1 MEAQALGGANQVPFS
16 RPTRNSAPAMG
27 QPQPPLARKPTALA
41 HYADQQRTTST
52 DPTWPDMK
60 PTYYQA
66 PSVPQES
73 SVSSHLAPGS
83 VNLQL
88 PSDSYRTADLS
99 TLAQVSSELG
109 YVPDPMGHVSNPSAP
124 ATSSNAPGPN
134 LTRGDN
140 PSASTKK
147 RRPKPKIQLA
157 PDQPPTTQ
165 GKPRARVYLACLQCR
180 QRKTRCDGAKPICHN
195 CSRRENG
202 GFDCSYDAQPR
213 RRGPDKMPGARQ
225 RQQEAEEGLVRRRR
239 RRQET
244 TQQSDSQEPSDTQ
257 SHINPE
263 GPSVE
268 LLAAPPEPPTAS
280 QSYFLTHYGPT
291 QSIPLQLADTGAFA
305 EDTITP
311 PVYPHG
317 FIVPLDENGDEVQE
331 EGHTM
336 TSEPSVNFTRKIWW
350 DSLLSLYIN
359 PYSPPPLLTNAQREM
374 ATAQITAD
382 LQSLFHISNYWFYF
396 FHLPTFFGKFCHPTR
411 REQMQPSLL
420 LALLGMSVFFKSSE
434 VENGHEGRCRALRLM
449 DEAQSAMHASYN
461 SGWIDEE
468 LVQAAWLQAT
478 FEACAHP
485 CHSTVRSSSAM
496 VYLDSLIRSLAL
508 TTVDAGD
515 PGTSCFEPGAV
526 PHAVAQP
533 PAFNDVP
540 VPPYNTVG
548 NPLFVP
554 SQRSIV
560 PVNPFVRH
568 AEADRVEGCSCNSY
582 TLATRWPASM
592 EHVPLWAYTP
602 AWDESWDEGQIR
614 RESCRRLCWS
624 AMTLAAGFIS
634 YMTAHK
640 VAPLDLFIADP
651 ANYAILFNGE
661 CYTRAPNSPD
671 PHSPSPK
678 DTIWALHDRLYLLW
692 HSCMRARTNTITSN
706 EQKAQFA
713 RSAWLEADSLEQA
726 LSRHT
731 CNLERA
737 YIYQGREYLFNIR
750 MYVSHEFSRHIPA
763 VTSGVT
769 TVFNKQKAEE
779 WLKHQ
784 AAVAQRVMHGLSTVT
799 GHSTNLLSRRPFFVF
814 WFMGQIQ
821 RALTLWE
828 ADHSLTVALDNCK
841 ALLRP
846 IDYLTSIWPCN
857 EQRARYLRLRK
868 RLAAACHSA
877 GHPPP
882 PPMDPIMV
890 PC

>member
-533 PAFNDVP
+533 PAFNDAP
-540 VPPYNTVG
+540 VPAYNTAN

-554 SQRSIV
+554 SQRSVV

-821 RALTLWE
+821 RRVFLNYDIWRHLCY
-828 ADHSLTVALDNCK
+828 DRSIISLLFGHVTNKGLATFVYANVWPLPVTVQDILP
-841 ALLRP
+841 LPQWTR
-846 IDYLTSIWPCN
+846 
-857 EQRARYLRLRK
+857 
-868 RLAAACHSA
+868 
-877 GHPPP
+877 
-882 PPMDPIMV
+882 
-890 PC
+890 